1 MLGLKTCGFLSHVLS
16 YFWNRVVTEP
26 GVHWLAR
33 VGGLGIFLSASLAR
47 RWQLCRILWVLGFK
61 LRSSCLLCKCFTN
74 CACPCPIF
82 SYFAPTL
89 RELDVVVH
97 AFNPSTRE
105 AEAGGFLSSR
115 PAWSTKWVPGQPELH
130 RETLSRKTKK
140 KQKTCAACLGMGL
153 VSLAL
158 FFPVCLVCI
167 FFVLFPPP
175 PIFPLSPPKVFLH
188 ANLSCHCLFPSP

>member
-97 AFNPSTRE
+97 AFNIYLNWKEVACCVACFPSTANHSHQDPQPR
-105 AEAGGFLSSR
+105 AWAWLRWCHTYLVWMVRRQLRVMHSR
-115 PAWSTKWVPGQPELH
+115 NGCRSAWGTG
-130 RETLSRKTKK
+130 R
-140 KQKTCAACLGMGL
+140 
-153 VSLAL
+153 
-158 FFPVCLVCI
+158 
-167 FFVLFPPP
+167 
-175 PIFPLSPPKVFLH
+175 
-188 ANLSCHCLFPSP
+188 